1 VNSRIRFRSL
11 TLLALAVSLAGC
23 ETKPVNQT
31 VDRVNAQSDR
41 LSAMTARMRE
51 EKGPERPSVSFTRD
65 QWVSTQP
72 LVVKKGLPPAR
83 DCAVV
88 YNESKTLQQFAQWVS
103 DTCGVAVQIA
113 PDALDRGASYLRNHG
128 SAQASARNIS
138 PPVAVPTSPSPSGD
152 QLADLFP
159 GYSGTATTSGY
170 NSGMSTYASAT
181 ALRTANALKYSGTLS
196 GLLDAMTGSLGL
208 SWKYE
213 PSSSSIRIYY
223 LETRQFPVYAFNKRY
238 TISSELKQGLSSS
251 AGVSSGGQG
260 SSGTTSG
267 SSGESGSN
275 TSARATTESS
285 ILSDIEQNVRSMVPL
300 GLVSFSKTT
309 GVFLITDRPD
319 VLDQVQ
325 KYLDSENERITKG
338 ILVSVEVLSVKL
350 NDSNQYGIDW
360 SLAYKTMR
368 GTWGFG
374 LTNTVANLD
383 SSAIGGSISILDT
396 ASSPWA
402 GSKAIIEALS
412 QQGRVS
418 SYKAPSVM
426 TLNLQNVPIQIGR
439 VQGYLKSSQTT
450 QSANVGS
457 STSLQ
462 DGTITSGFNMMIV
475 PMVMPNK
482 ELIMQLQLNMS
493 TDPVFI
499 TRSSGGSQLQ
509 SPDYDIQLM
518 DQSAKLRSGQ
528 TLVLSG
534 FDQINE
540 NANKSGLGNVSN
552 FIFGGGGTRTTS
564 RDVLV
569 LVITP
574 VIMD

>member
-1 VNSRIRFRSL
+1 M

-23 ETKPVNQT
+23 ETKPVSQT
-31 VDRVNAQSDR
+31 VDRVDAQSDR
-41 LSAMTARMRE
+41 LSGMTARMRE
-51 EKGPERPSVSFTRD
+51 QKAPERPSVSFTRD

-128 SAQASARNIS
+128 SAQTSARIVA
-138 PPVAVPTSPSPSGD
+138 PPVAVPISPSPSGD

-159 GYSGTATTSGY
+159 GYSGTGATSGY
-170 NSGMSTYASAT
+170 NSGTSTYANAAS
-181 ALRTANALKYSGTLS
+181 LRTANALKYSGSLS

-208 SWKYE
+208 SWKYD
-213 PSSSSIRIYY
+213 STSSSIRIFY
-223 LETRQFPVYAFNKRY
+223 LETRQFPLYAFNRRY
-238 TISSELKQGLSSS
+238 TVTSELKQGLSSS

-267 SSGESGSN
+267 TSGESGSN
-275 TSARATTESS
+275 TSARSTTELSL
-285 ILSDIEQNVRSMVPL
+285 LSDIEQNVRSMAPL
-300 GLVSFSKTT
+300 GLVSYSKAT

-325 KYLDSENERITKG
+325 KYLDSENERITKL
-338 ILVSVEVLSVKL
+338 ILVNVEVLSVKL
-350 NDSNQYGIDW
+350 SDTNQYGIDW
-360 SLAYKTMR
+360 TLAYKTMQ

-374 LTNTVANLD
+374 LRNTVSGIDPA
-383 SSAIGGSISILDT
+383 AIGGSISILDT

-402 GSKAIIEALS
+402 GSKALIQALS

-418 SYKAPSVM
+418 SYKAPSVT

-450 QSANVGS
+450 QSANVGT
-457 STSLQ
+457 STALQ

-475 PMVMPNK
+475 PMVMPNN

-493 TDPVFI
+493 TDPVFKTI
-499 TRSSGGSQLQ
+499 TSGGSQIQ

-540 NANKSGLGNVSN
+540 NATKSGLGNVNN
-552 FIFGGGGTRTTS
+552 FLFGGGGNRTTS